1 MGKNALVTGGS
12 RGIGRAVAERL
23 AADGVTVVLTYASDA
38 AAARETVGRIAK
50 DGGRA
55 FALRAE
61 LGSPG
66 SAAAL
71 WAAYDEL
78 GLDGVDIIVNNAG
91 IGLTVPLGEITE
103 QDFDRVFAVN
113 VRAPFFVVQEALGR
127 LRDGGRIIN
136 ISSGAA
142 RIAMPEILAY
152 GATKGALDTLTLNL
166 AKALGARGIT
176 VNSVAPGIVDTDVNM
191 RLAARQRRGR
201 GARRLPLR
209 ARPGRPPRRHR
220 GRRRL
225 PRLRRRALGD
235 RPRGRRHR
243 RLRTLTAAPAPGVA
257 SSAPAP
263 SCAAPFG
270 ANEAQARGICV
281 P

>member
-1 MGKNALVTGGS
+1 MSRTALVTGGS
-12 RGIGRAVAERL
+12 RGIGRAIAERL
-23 AADGVTVVLTYASDA
+23 AADGVTVVLTYANDG
-38 AAARETVGRIAK
+38 AAARETVGRIAQ

-55 FALRAE
+55 FALQAE

-66 SAAAL
+66 SASAL
-71 WAAYDEL
+71 WAAYDAL

-91 IGLTVPLGEITE
+91 IGLPVPLGEITE

-176 VNSVAPGIVDTDVNM
+176 VNSVAPGIVDTDVNADWL
-191 RLAARQRRGR
+191 RGNAEAEAHAASLSALGRVGRPEDIADVVGFLASDAARWVTGR
-201 GARRLPLR
+201 VVDATG
-209 ARPGRPPRRHR
+209 GS
-220 GRRRL
+220 
-225 PRLRRRALGD
+225 AL
-235 RPRGRRHR
+235 
-243 RLRTLTAAPAPGVA
+243 
-257 SSAPAP
+257 
-263 SCAAPFG
+263 
-270 ANEAQARGICV
+270 
-281 P
+281 

>member
-1 MGKNALVTGGS
+1 MNRTALVTGGS
-12 RGIGRAVAERL
+12 RGIGRAIAERL

-38 AAARETVGRIAK
+38 AAARETVERITE

-55 FALRAE
+55 FALQAE

-71 WAAYDEL
+71 WAAYDAL

-91 IGLTVPLGEITE
+91 IGLPIPLGEITE

-176 VNSVAPGIVDTDVNM
+176 VNSVAPGIVDTDVNAGWL
-191 RLAARQRRGR
+191 RGNAEAEAHAASLSALGRVGRPEDIADVVGFLASDAARWVTGR
-201 GARRLPLR
+201 VVDATG
-209 ARPGRPPRRHR
+209 GS
-220 GRRRL
+220 
-225 PRLRRRALGD
+225 AL
-235 RPRGRRHR
+235 
-243 RLRTLTAAPAPGVA
+243 
-257 SSAPAP
+257 
-263 SCAAPFG
+263 
-270 ANEAQARGICV
+270 
-281 P
+281 